1 MASVNEQWNSFPLTV
16 RQSRIFKKDITY
28 NDEMFGFF
36 LLLHLAAEI
45 GLNIEPPF
53 FENPDFQDLDYP
65 TDEKERVQFELVIK
79 ALKHSHGY
87 FKKNEK
93 VTNGGK
99 NTLPRCDNKD
109 FMENWASPIQ
119 AAFCKVKK
127 LKLGRAAERRLTQE
141 LIETY
146 KPIDF
151 SPISSIK
158 TNHALLK
165 RKSPASV
172 FNEGIDFANDFND
185 DDDDQEL

>member
-65 TDEKERVQFELVIK
+65 TDEKDRVQFELVIK

-87 FKKNEK
+87 F
-93 VTNGGK
+93 
-99 NTLPRCDNKD
+99 
-109 FMENWASPIQ
+109 
-119 AAFCKVKK
+119 
-127 LKLGRAAERRLTQE
+127 
-141 LIETY
+141 
-146 KPIDF
+146 
-151 SPISSIK
+151 
-158 TNHALLK
+158 
-165 RKSPASV
+165 
-172 FNEGIDFANDFND
+172 
-185 DDDDQEL
+185 